1 MTIVIISYSEGSD
14 GLSKL
19 MEYINE
25 FKLLE
30 KCIKIVIY
38 CEGELQESDHLGNLN
53 TYAGLIHGATNDFG
67 CLT

>member
-1 MTIVIISYSEGSD
+1 
-14 GLSKL
+14 

-67 CLT
+67 CLV

>member
-1 MTIVIISYSEGSD
+1 MIISYSAGSD

-19 MEYINE
+19 IDYINE

-38 CEGELQESDHLGNLN
+38 CEGELQESDHLGNLD
-53 TYAGLIHGATNDFG
+53 TYAGLIHGATNELG
-67 CLT
+67 CLI